1 VTRELIELGT
11 MALRP
16 AAVRDEPLITSV
28 PKRQKILKQQSIR
41 RLTIHPTMEMENP
54 HGTIVDIRVSDTDAN
69 VYKHQNSHGEFRKQE
84 KEKRKKYLRPCL
96 EQRRSF
102 VPFVVSTDGLIGREA
117 KNLLKQILHSD

>member
-1 VTRELIELGT
+1 
-11 MALRP
+11 
-16 AAVRDEPLITSV
+16 
-28 PKRQKILKQQSIR
+28 
-41 RLTIHPTMEMENP
+41 MEMENP